1 VESRFARRKMMR
13 KTRWLILA
21 VVLVA
26 VAGGLAGWGHLARA
40 YAAPAAAGTGVL
52 PVQPRDGD
60 ANPII
65 AVLAGNTET
74 EYEQD
79 PFETTRLRKAV
90 ARVRTLV
97 YVHQDGTVETK
108 DIR

>member
-1 VESRFARRKMMR
+1 MR
-13 KTRWLILA
+13 KTRWLIVA
-21 VVLVA
+21 VVMVA
-26 VAGGLAGWGHLARA
+26 VAGGIAGWGHLARA
-40 YAAPAAAGTGVL
+40 YAAPATAAGTGVL

-65 AVLAGNTET
+65 AVGPGATET

-79 PFETTRLRKAV
+79 PFEPTRLRKAV

-97 YVHQDGTVETK
+97 YVHQDGTIETK
-108 DIR
+108 DVR

>member
-1 VESRFARRKMMR
+1 MR

-21 VVLVA
+21 VVMVA
-26 VAGGLAGWGHLARA
+26 IAGGLAGWGHLARA
-40 YAAPAAAGTGVL
+40 YAAPATAAAGTGVL

-74 EYEQD
+74 DYEQD
-79 PFETTRLRKAV
+79 PFETTRLKKAV